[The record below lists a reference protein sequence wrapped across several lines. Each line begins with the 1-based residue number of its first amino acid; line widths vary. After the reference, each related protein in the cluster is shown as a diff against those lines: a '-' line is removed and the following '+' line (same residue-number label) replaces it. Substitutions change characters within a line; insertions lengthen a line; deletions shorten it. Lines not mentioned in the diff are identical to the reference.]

1 MAKELKE
8 RLYTTI
14 EQIPESKLGEVLD
27 FMEFLLKKERH
38 STQKRFDLDPLRDPI
53 LEFIGGVSHG
63 SLAKDI
69 DNELY
74 GENA

>member
-1 MAKELKE
+1 LDLELGK
-8 RLYTTI
+8 
-14 EQIPESKLGEVLD
+14 
-27 FMEFLLKKERH
+27 
-38 STQKRFDLDPLRDPI
+38 DPI

-74 GENA
+74 GEKA

>member
-1 MAKELKE
+1 MAKEIKE

-14 EQIPESKLGEVLD
+14 EEIPESKLGEVLD
-27 FMEFLLKKERH
+27 FMEFLLKKDRH
-38 STQKRFDLDPLRDPI
+38 STQKRFDLDPLGDPI

>member
-38 STQKRFDLDPLRDPI
+38 STKKRFDLDPLRDPI